1 MSRRRLIQAINDAL
15 VEEMEFLGP
24 VRVSDVEQAQSDIV
38 RTARALEEAG
48 EIVIGAS
55 DDLVVE

>member
-1 MSRRRLIQAINDAL
+1 

-38 RTARALEEAG
+38 RTARTLEEAG

-55 DDLVVE
+55 DDMVVE